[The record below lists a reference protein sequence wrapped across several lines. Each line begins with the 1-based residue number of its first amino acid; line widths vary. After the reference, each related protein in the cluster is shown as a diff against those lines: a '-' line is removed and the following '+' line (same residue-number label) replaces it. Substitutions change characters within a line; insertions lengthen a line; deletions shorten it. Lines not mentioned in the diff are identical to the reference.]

1 MLVLGAAMRDIEDRL
16 MNVEEKEEHCEIVV
30 VGWEVKFS

>member
-16 MNVEEKEEHCEIVV
+16 MNVEEKEEHCVIVV
-30 VGWEVKFS
+30 VGR